1 SQQLYQVLINPL
13 FTILYVILFS
23 FTIKKFEGKKK
34 LLIYSLIFI
43 QGLSS
48 FYIITNNFQ
57 QRGNPVGND
66 FLSEIKEA
74 LKNKNPIGVFLKD
87 SEKEENHFRVS
98 TYMFLFATELK
109 TIGKG
114 KWVNSISVPEDL
126 NNFEFPERISDVSSS
141 PFYNFIQQQKNN
153 NTFINYK
160 TAQKNFIQQN
170 DIDFILLENGA
181 VLPQELESILSK
193 IYVDDVS
200 QIRLGV
206 FK

>member
-1 SQQLYQVLINPL
+1 
-13 FTILYVILFS
+13 
-23 FTIKKFEGKKK
+23 
-34 LLIYSLIFI
+34 
-43 QGLSS
+43 
-48 FYIITNNFQ
+48 
-57 QRGNPVGND
+57 
-66 FLSEIKEA
+66 
-74 LKNKNPIGVFLKD
+74 
-87 SEKEENHFRVS
+87 
-98 TYMFLFATELK
+98 MFLFATELK